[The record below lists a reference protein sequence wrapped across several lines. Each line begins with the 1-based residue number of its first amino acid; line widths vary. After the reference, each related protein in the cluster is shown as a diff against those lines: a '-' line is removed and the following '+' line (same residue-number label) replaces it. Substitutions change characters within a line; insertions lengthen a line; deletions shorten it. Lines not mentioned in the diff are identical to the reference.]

1 MKIPSPAYAIGA
13 LGVLAFLGEMNK
25 RGYYGSTFGYGSSN
39 DGDPSGSAVRRT
51 SGMIAKYGDP
61 FDPERLN
68 KRPGSMHRTQWII
81 LKRMGALFPDKM
93 SQYDAADLIHR
104 MGEERRAA
112 KGAKGSK
119 GGSRAWKDI
128 PDKYR
133 KMSSA
138 ELRKLAAS
146 GDSVAA
152 QAYEEKQMAYDA
164 FHAGL
169 AQDERQDERRYGR
182 RA

>member
-1 MKIPSPAYAIGA
+1 MKIPFPAVA
-13 LGVLAFLGEMNK
+13 LGAVGLLAFFGEMNK
-25 RGYYGSTFGYGSSN
+25 LGYYGSTFGYGYSN
-39 DGDPSGSAVRRT
+39 SGDPSGSALRRT
-51 SGMIAKYGDP
+51 PEMIKKYGDP

-68 KRPGSMHRTQWII
+68 KKPGSMHRTQWII

-93 SQYDAADLIHR
+93 SQYEAADLIHR
-104 MGEERRAA
+104 LGEDRRAG
-112 KGAKGSK
+112 KGAKGVK

-133 KMSSA
+133 KMSSG

-146 GDSVAA
+146 GDRVAA
-152 QAYEEKQMAYDA
+152 QAYEEKQVAYDA

-169 AQDERQDERRYGR
+169 DQVERQDERRYGR